1 MHELSIA
8 HALLEQVE
16 AVAAAHDARG
26 VSRVRLRIGPLS
38 GVSPAAL
45 ETAFAIAAHG
55 TRCAAAVLDLDAV
68 AAEVRCRACDR
79 VSPLPDDLLPICAH
93 CGGTGEVCGGRE
105 LELVSVELQCDDAPN
120 CRAAHARLEEER

>member
-26 VSRVRLRIGPLS
+26 VSRVRLRMGPLS
-38 GVSPAAL
+38 GVSSAAL
-45 ETAFAIAAHG
+45 ETAFTLAARG
-55 TRCAAAVLDLDAV
+55 TRCETAVLDLDWV
-68 AAEVRCRACDR
+68 AAQVRCRACDR
-79 VSPLPDDLLPICAH
+79 LSPLPDDLLPICSH
-93 CGGTGEVCGGRE
+93 CGGTGEVCGERE

-120 CRAAHARLEEER
+120 R